1 MTTAESTPVRRQS
14 FGEIVSYAALG
25 PARTL
30 LVLLVVVVV
39 FTALTPVFLTPINLN
54 NLLLQVTAVATI
66 SVGIVMVLLLG
77 EIDLSA
83 GAVSGLTA
91 SIMGVLVVNRGWSP
105 ILGILAALAAGALI
119 GLVQGSI
126 VTFLRLP
133 SFIVTLAGL
142 LTWQGFHLAV
152 LGSTGTINIK
162 KAFITGITGVFL
174 PAGVSIAIAVLA
186 TVGYTWF
193 LLRRRRRRRA
203 LQLPKRGLVSEVVVP
218 AAGLLVGLCALLLI
232 THADRGIG
240 LAVVLVLVLAMVMS
254 VILAS
259 TRYGQHIY
267 AVGGNPDAAM
277 RAGIRVS
284 ALRVSGFVIGST
296 FAAAGGILAASR
308 LQAVTQNAGG
318 NDLLLLAIA
327 GPVIGG
333 VSLFGGR
340 GSVWAALTGALV
352 IGSISNG
359 MDLLSLSSQAK
370 YIVTGVVLVIAVA
383 FDALAR
389 AQRRRQGL
397 I

>member
-174 PAGVSIAIAVLA
+174 PAGVSIAIRGARN
-186 TVGYTWF
+186 
-193 LLRRRRRRRA
+193 RR
-203 LQLPKRGLVSEVVVP
+203 LHVVP
-218 AAGLLVGLCALLLI
+218 SPSAASPS
-232 THADRGIG
+232 R
-240 LAVVLVLVLAMVMS
+240 
-254 VILAS
+254 AS
-259 TRYGQHIY
+259 APQARSG
-267 AVGGNPDAAM
+267 VGGGGPRGRAPRRSVCAA
-277 RAGIRVS
+277 
-284 ALRVSGFVIGST
+284 
-296 FAAAGGILAASR
+296 
-308 LQAVTQNAGG
+308 
-318 NDLLLLAIA
+318 
-327 GPVIGG
+327 PHH
-333 VSLFGGR
+333 
-340 GSVWAALTGALV
+340 
-352 IGSISNG
+352 
-359 MDLLSLSSQAK
+359 
-370 YIVTGVVLVIAVA
+370 
-383 FDALAR
+383 AR
-389 AQRRRQGL
+389 
-397 I
+397 